1 MTGLS
6 DPRVVL
12 HERCVLCGRQQT
24 ATALC
29 QWCRV
34 DGTVTSAQ
42 PDSSSVGRYN
52 TICRRKRTAAAFAKP
67 QFGRQD
73 FAHQT
78 QSALDT
84 KRRLA
89 AAQPQHSTAQHST
102 AQRRRSEYSAD
113 LLLRYRLA
121 HMLALFKP
129 QRLQGLALECVA
141 HQPERISTTYN
152 TTDDTADNIA
162 YNRRHSRQRLALQCD
177 R

>member
-1 MTGLS
+1 MRGAC
-6 DPRVVL
+6 
-12 HERCVLCGRQQT
+12 CVAVSRQQQHYASGAGWMAQSQARSPT
-24 ATALC
+24 RRASA
-29 QWCRV
+29 
-34 DGTVTSAQ
+34 GTTRFAVESEQ
-42 PDSSSVGRYN
+42 QSLDDRIS
-52 TICRRKRTAAAFAKP
+52 RTRP
-67 QFGRQD
+67 NQLS
-73 FAHQT
+73 T
-78 QSALDT
+78 L

-89 AAQPQHSTAQHST
+89 AAQPQHSRSTAAAQHSTAQHST